1 MVAEP
6 DVDGAQPAVDRV
18 EPRVDRSRH
27 GRAHA
32 IALVDVADV
41 MQRPSVPAD
50 DPMRWLVELRERL
63 GPAIELLNERH
74 EPILPAVRND
84 TAARLRRLVLPLRS
98 AVQALL
104 VSAHTSHEPAFAT
117 LGGLRLAAVGV
128 HLGVHDGVGEP
139 LTVLVGERVDAGREA
154 PRRTELARVATW
166 LSRALTRA
174 RLSASADPA
183 REWRE
188 LSVLHRMLNDAI
200 VQGSETD
207 VVQAYVEALA
217 IWADTDT
224 RAYALDAAG
233 RFVLDVALAGADA
246 AAAPHL
252 IAAASVDMTLGLTR
266 LESDRAE
273 GLGFPGPVDVV
284 LGPVPADDGVRW
296 LITYLSTSNSLDVDR
311 LALFHDL
318 LLPALRAAGELEAS
332 RLTWAMM
339 QHLVHSPLSPRDAVA
354 NALEEL
360 EQAGLCTA
368 AMLVLRRGG
377 EVLLELGVPVPR
389 TADGYDYL
397 SPAVQHYALSV
408 PDPFEASL
416 TLWRP
421 STMPFTSRE
430 TRLGGIGA
438 SVLESWVATAL
449 DRGEIG
455 VATEER
461 RVERRRLGLDERP
474 EVSLLV
480 IRPDPARSSVNLREG
495 WVSELKLRLR
505 PADVIG
511 ALASGEI
518 GVLLPNTEAGDAHL
532 VAARLRH
539 IFRQHSTLSALD
551 RVPIGIATASSRWSD
566 GYSLLKQARAH
577 ADAPADA

>member
-1 MVAEP
+1 ML
-6 DVDGAQPAVDRV
+6 DGAQPAVDRM
-18 EPRVDRSRH
+18 ESRVDRSPR
-27 GRAHA
+27 GRAR
-32 IALVDVADV
+32 ALALLDVADV
-41 MQRPSVPAD
+41 MPRPSAHAD
-50 DPMRWLVELRERL
+50 DPMRWLVELRDHL
-63 GPAIELLNERH
+63 GPAVELLNERH
-74 EPILPAVRND
+74 EPMLPAVRGD
-84 TAARLRRLVLPLRS
+84 TATRLRRLVVPPLRS
-98 AVQALL
+98 VIDALL
-104 VSAHTSHEPAFAT
+104 VSAHSAHEPAFAT
-117 LGGLRLAAVGV
+117 LGGLRLAAV
-128 HLGVHDGVGEP
+128 GVHDGVGEP

-154 PRRTELARVATW
+154 PRRTELARVAMW
-166 LSRALTRA
+166 LSRALTRV

-188 LSVLHRMLNDAI
+188 LSVLHRMLNDA
-200 VQGSETD
+200 VAGGSETD

-246 AAAPHL
+246 GAAPHL
-252 IAAASVDMTLGLTR
+252 IAAAHVDTTLGLTR
-266 LESDRAE
+266 LEPDRAAS
-273 GLGFPGPVDVV
+273 LGFAGPAGVV

-296 LITYLSTSNSLDVDR
+296 LMTYLSTSDSLDLDR

-354 NALEEL
+354 SALDEL

-389 TADGYDYL
+389 TSDGYDYL

-408 PDPFEASL
+408 PDPFDASL

-421 STMPFTSRE
+421 STLPFTTRE

-455 VATEER
+455 VASEER
-461 RVERRRLGLDERP
+461 RVERRRLGLDDRP

-480 IRPDPARSSVNLREG
+480 IRPDPARTSVNLRER

-518 GVLLPNTEAGDAHL
+518 GVLLPSTESGDANL
-532 VAARLRH
+532 VATRLRH
-539 IFRQHSTLSALD
+539 IFRQQSSLSALD

-566 GYSLLKQARAH
+566 GYTLLKQARAH
-577 ADAPADA
+577 ADTRSNA